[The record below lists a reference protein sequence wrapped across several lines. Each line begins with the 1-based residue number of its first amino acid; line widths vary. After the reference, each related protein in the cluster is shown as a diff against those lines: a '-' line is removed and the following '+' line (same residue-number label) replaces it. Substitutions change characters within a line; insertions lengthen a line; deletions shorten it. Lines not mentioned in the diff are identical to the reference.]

1 MKPWLTGL
9 LFYLLLIAGWHVAA
23 ASGKWSPLLL
33 PSPSDVLSYFNRGIA
48 DGSLLEAT
56 ANTLYRL
63 LLGYL
68 AALIIGIPLGM
79 LNAGFQLFEYTVG
92 TVALALQALPS
103 ICWAPLAILWFGQSE
118 PAIFF
123 IIVMG
128 SLWSIVIAT
137 DNGIRQISPTYI
149 RAAKTLGSRGMH
161 TWFQVMLPAAFP
173 SIFHGMKQGWAFAW
187 RSLMAAEIYIPVAK
201 GFGLGELL
209 HINREL
215 LSMDGVIAVM
225 SIVILIGLIMHALL
239 FSPIERL
246 LYRRWGLNKLS

>member
-1 MKPWLTGL
+1 MKPWTISLY
-9 LFYLLLIAGWHVAA
+9 FYLFLIALWQLAVF
-23 ASGKWSPLLL
+23 SGKWSPLLL
-33 PSPSDVLSYFNRGIA
+33 PSPLDVLHYFKHGIA
-48 DGSLLEAT
+48 DGSLLEAS

-63 LLGYL
+63 VLGYL
-68 AALIIGIPLGM
+68 VGVALGIPLGM
-79 LNAGFQLFEYTVG
+79 LNARFQIFEHTLG

-118 PAIFF
+118 MAIFY

-128 SLWSIVIAT
+128 SLWSIVVAT
-137 DNGIRQISPTYI
+137 DNGVRQISPTYI
-149 RAAKTLGSRGMH
+149 RAARTLGSHGIH
-161 TWFQVMLPAAFP
+161 TWLKVMLPAAFP

-187 RSLMAAEIYIPVAK
+187 RSLMAAEIYIPVVS

-209 HINREL
+209 HNNREL

-225 SIVILIGLIMHALL
+225 IVIILIGLLAHSLL

-246 LYRRWGLNKLS
+246 LFQRWGLNKLN